1 MDNISP
7 STKEEIH
14 QEKLRIIVMNLSL
27 KMELLNENLK
37 SIVCISND
45 VVKNLCNSYEN
56 ELKISK
62 TFAK

>member
-45 VVKNLCNSYEN
+45 VVKNLCN
-56 ELKISK
+56 LFI
-62 TFAK
+62 